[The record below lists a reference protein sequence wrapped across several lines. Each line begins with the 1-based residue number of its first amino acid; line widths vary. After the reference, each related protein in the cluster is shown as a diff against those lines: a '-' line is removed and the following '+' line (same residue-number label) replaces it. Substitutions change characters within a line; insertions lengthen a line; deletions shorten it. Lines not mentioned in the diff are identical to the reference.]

1 MHGPYTAH
9 LTITGSNA
17 PLVLDESELAE
28 GSKVA
33 CRFYQDATPA
43 LAEGAL
49 RSAVF
54 TAALLLEPGQDARV
68 EVRGFTGS
76 GSAKRPTVYA
86 ADHARREDSGVFV
99 STVGSRFGERIFR
112 GV

>member
-9 LTITGSNA
+9 LTIA
-17 PLVLDESELAE
+17 RQELVLTEDELVE

-68 EVRGFTGS
+68 EVRGFTGT
-76 GSAKRPTVYA
+76 GVKKRPTVYA
-86 ADHARREDSGVFV
+86 ADHARREDNGAFV
-99 STVGSRFGERIFR
+99 STVGSRFGERTFR

>member
-9 LTITGSNA
+9 ITIDRSAPVVLTEA
-17 PLVLDESELAE
+17 DLAE
-28 GSKVA
+28 GSAVA

-54 TAALLLEPGQDARV
+54 TAALLLEPGQHADV
-68 EVRGFTGS
+68 EVFGFT
-76 GSAKRPTVYA
+76 AKNPAPYA
-86 ADHARREDSGVFV
+86 SDQARREESGVFV
-99 STVGSRFGERIFR
+99 STVGSRFGERAFR

>member
-9 LTITGSNA
+9 ITIGLSDTLIFEEN
-17 PLVLDESELAE
+17 ELSE

-54 TAALLLEPGQDARV
+54 TAALLLEPGQEAQV
-68 EVRGFTGS
+68 EVFGFT
-76 GSAKRPTVYA
+76 AKTPARYA
-86 ADHARREDSGVFV
+86 SDQARREPAGAFV
-99 STVGSRFGERIFR
+99 SSLGSRFGERIFR
-112 GV
+112 GI